1 MRESESTKELT
12 AALAKAQAKIP
23 AANKSHKSQIGARE
37 YAYADLSDLKA
48 SYQEHL
54 SANGLTISSA
64 MAITDG
70 HMTVTTK
77 LSHVSGEWRASD
89 YPVAAYPTP
98 QQQGSAITY
107 AKRYNVSALL
117 DLVGEDDDDG
127 QAAQNGAVK
136 AQTKKPEPKADAATA
151 KYLEERANDPE
162 TLNKPLGLSVG
173 EVEMVHSLAKRA
185 GLKSSSEL
193 APILLEICGVAK
205 ASAIPKREFQNV
217 LDHLEQMASR
227 IPA

>member
-12 AALAKAQAKIP
+12 KALAAAQAKIP
-23 AANKSHKSQIGARE
+23 AANKSHTSQIGTRS
-37 YAYADLSDLKA
+37 YSYADLSDLKA

-54 SANGLTISSA
+54 SAHGLTISSGMA
-64 MAITDG
+64 MTDG

-136 AQTKKPEPKADAATA
+136 AQTKKPEPK
-151 KYLEERANDPE
+151 PE
-162 TLNKPLGLSVG
+162 PEPALGLSVG

-217 LDHLEQMASR
+217 LDHLEQMANR